1 MLNGLIKTTMK
12 LNINNTKDFE
22 LIARYFAG
30 EMSNEDVFQFEKQIE
45 TFPEN
50 KNLIEEMKK
59 QWEQMEGY
67 QKKKEVDTNKGW
79 QTLYNRLSTEDLIPS
94 NRIIEHRIIHS
105 WIKWAASFI
114 ALMVIAGLSF
124 YSITRNNT
132 NLISLQ
138 TGSDSNTLIQTLTDG
153 SVVYLANNTTFSYP
167 SEFDTKERK
176 VNLKGEAFFDITPN
190 PQKPFR
196 IETEKVIVEVLGTAF
211 NVKTENSSQF
221 ELVVERGKV
230 RVTLKSDPSQTQIV
244 LPGEKISTNNNHL
257 VKIVYNNTACFS
269 WKTERMQFKDESLSN
284 IINVINKNY
293 KTNIQLQNQILG
305 ERKLTVTFYNNSLKT
320 ITELICLSL
329 NLEAK
334 ENSDSTII
342 IKPIEK

>member
-1 MLNGLIKTTMK
+1 MK

-30 EMSNEDVFQFEKQIE
+30 EMSNEEVFQFEKQIE
-45 TFPEN
+45 IFPEN

-59 QWEQMEGY
+59 QWEQIGGY
-67 QKKKEVDTNKGW
+67 QKKEKIDTNKGW
-79 QTLYNRLSTEDLIPS
+79 QTLYNRLSVEDLIPE
-94 NRIIEHRIIHS
+94 NRIVEHRIIPT
-105 WIKWAASFI
+105 WTKWAASI
-114 ALMVIAGLSF
+114 TVLIIIAGLSF
-124 YSITRNNT
+124 YSITRNNN

-167 SEFDTKERK
+167 SEFDAKERK

-190 PQKPFR
+190 PKKPFK

-211 NVKTENSSQF
+211 NVKTENSNQF
-221 ELVVERGKV
+221 ELLVERGKV

-244 LPGEKISTNNNHL
+244 LPGEKISTSNNHL
-257 VKIVYNNTACFS
+257 IKMVYNNTAYFS
-269 WKTERMQFKDESLSN
+269 WKTQRMQFKDESLCN
-284 IINVINKNY
+284 IINIINKNY

-334 ENSDSTII
+334 EGSDSTII
-342 IKPIEK
+342 IKPVEK

>member
-1 MLNGLIKTTMK
+1 MLNGLITITMK
-12 LNINNTKDFE
+12 LDKNNKKDFE
-22 LIARYFAG
+22 LIAKYFAG
-30 EMSNEDVFQFEKQIE
+30 EMSNEQVFQFEKQIE

-59 QWEQMEGY
+59 QWEQIGGY
-67 QKKKEVDTNKGW
+67 KKNKEVDTDKGW
-79 QTLYNRLSTEDLIPS
+79 QTLYNRLNTEDLIPS
-94 NRIIEHRIIHS
+94 NRIIEHRVIPS
-105 WIKWAASFI
+105 WVKWAASFVT
-114 ALMVIAGLSF
+114 LMVIAGLSF
-124 YSITRNNT
+124 YSITSSNT

-138 TGSDSNTLIQTLTDG
+138 TGGDSNTLIQTLTDG

-176 VNLKGEAFFDITPN
+176 VNLKGEAFFDITSN

-211 NVKTENSSQF
+211 NVKTLNSNQF

-244 LPGEKISTNNNHL
+244 LPGEKISTSNNHL
-257 VKIVYNNTACFS
+257 VKVINNNTAYFS
-269 WKTERMQFKDESLSN
+269 WKTQRMQFKDESLKN
-284 IINVINKNY
+284 IITVINKNY
-293 KTNIQLQNQILG
+293 KTNIQLQNQLLG

-329 NLEAK
+329 NLEV
-334 ENSDSTII
+334 EETPDSTII